1 MLERLTRIQSTQQL
15 DNTVSICLHQ
25 KKKKEYLPSTE
36 EMLTGGHDDWMIT
49 KLRTAPTVQLLSKV
63 ISEGVLG
70 RKQVLI

>member
-15 DNTVSICLHQ
+15 DNSVNMFAS
-25 KKKKEYLPSTE
+25 KKNEYLPSTE
-36 EMLTGGHDDWMIT
+36 EMLTGGHNDWMIT